1 MTGTRKLPLRQR
13 DYDDGP
19 SDVVIF
25 GMDPQNQN
33 ELSGDVEVATGELTI
48 YEATCDPEPRLSY
61 TIRATLGSEYGNLPS
76 LHVAGGLSAGGR

>member
-1 MTGTRKLPLRQR
+1 
-13 DYDDGP
+13 
-19 SDVVIF
+19 
-25 GMDPQNQN
+25 MDPQNQN